1 MTDLEIVTTC
11 PLGSK
16 CREIKDGKI
25 HQCAWFNKFA
35 GTNPNTGETVDEWG
49 CAIVWQPIL
58 LVENSRQQN
67 STAAA
72 IESFRNEMVK
82 ANEVSQQI
90 MLASSQLK
98 LSQE

>member
-58 LVENSRQQN
+58 MIENSRQQLGTATAVESLRN
-67 STAAA
+67 EVVRTTAESQQMLIAAA
-72 IESFRNEMVK
+72 
-82 ANEVSQQI
+82 QT
-90 MLASSQLK
+90 K
-98 LSQE
+98 LIG